1 MINVADLISESHLP
15 GNYFA
20 PTTYLQGDFESGLI
34 ENRQGARLLALP
46 DTLIR
51 GLYSGL
57 SAELG
62 SATGLVLYNCGR
74 KWGKNF
80 FRRFSQEVSSYY
92 QQSLATME
100 MVELVQCLKQCWK
113 AHGWGLIEPN
123 FEHYQQG
130 FLVIQVTNSSFAKA
144 IAECEQS
151 PIASA
156 EQPSCFIE
164 AGLLSAFFSELSE
177 TDLHCVQTAC
187 ESLGASSNWFI
198 LGIKKRLESVSGM
211 VEQGQTHTAILQ
223 TLTAN

>member
-1 MINVADLISESHLP
+1 MINVADLISESNIP

-20 PTTYLQGDFESGLI
+20 PKTYLQGDFESGLL
-34 ENRQGARLLALP
+34 ENRQGGRLLALP
-46 DTLIR
+46 ETLIKA
-51 GLYSGL
+51 LYSGL
-57 SAELG
+57 TPELG
-62 SATGLVLYNCGR
+62 SATGLVLYSCGR

-92 QQSLATME
+92 QQPVTTME
-100 MVELVQCLKQCWK
+100 MIELIQCLKQCWK

-123 FEHYQQG
+123 FDHYQQG
-130 FLVIQVTNSSFAKA
+130 FLVIQVTNSGFAQK
-144 IAECEQS
+144 IDS
-151 PIASA
+151 P

-177 TDLHCVQTAC
+177 TDLHCVQTTC

-198 LGIKKRLESVSGM
+198 LGLKKRLESVSGM

-223 TLTAN
+223 SLTANQ

>member
-1 MINVADLISESHLP
+1 MINVADLISESNIP

-20 PTTYLQGDFESGLI
+20 PNTYLQGDFESGLI
-34 ENRQGARLLALP
+34 ENRQGGRLLALP

-80 FRRFSQEVSSYY
+80 FRRFSEEVSSYY
-92 QQSLATME
+92 QQPVTTME
-100 MVELVQCLKQCWK
+100 MIELVQCLKQCWK

-123 FEHYQQG
+123 FDHYQQG
-130 FLVIQVTNSSFAKA
+130 FLVIQVTNSGFAKA
-144 IAECEQS
+144 IAE
-151 PIASA
+151 P

-164 AGLLSAFFSELSE
+164 SGLLSAFFSELSE

-187 ESLGASSNWFI
+187 ESLGASSNLFI
-198 LGIKKRLESVSGM
+198 LGVKKRLQSVSAM
-211 VEQGQTHTAILQ
+211 VEQRQTHTAILQ
-223 TLTAN
+223 SLEANQ

>member
-1 MINVADLISESHLP
+1 MINVADLISESHIP

-20 PTTYLQGDFESGLI
+20 PNTYLQGDFESGLI

-46 DTLIR
+46 ETLIR

-92 QQSLATME
+92 QQPVTTME

-123 FEHYQQG
+123 FDHYQQG
-130 FLVIQVTNSSFAKA
+130 FLVIQVTNSTFAKT
-144 IAECEQS
+144 IAEPGQS
-151 PIASA
+151 PIVSSK
-156 EQPSCFIE
+156 QPSCFLE

-198 LGIKKRLESVSGM
+198 LGIKKRLQSVSEM